1 MEMQE
6 KLALINENLVEVL
19 NPELIERPLAEGR
32 NPRIY
37 WVRSYSN
44 TYLPQ
49 LNMLTIFFLG
59 DCNDRQAALRIFAS
73 KPLPVFVTGG

>member
-1 MEMQE
+1 MEIQE
-6 KLALINENLVEVL
+6 KLALINENIAEVL

-37 WVRSYSN
+37 WVRSYST
-44 TYLPQ
+44 TYLPK

-59 DCNDRQAALRIFAS
+59 DCNNRQAALRIF
-73 KPLPVFVTGG
+73 V